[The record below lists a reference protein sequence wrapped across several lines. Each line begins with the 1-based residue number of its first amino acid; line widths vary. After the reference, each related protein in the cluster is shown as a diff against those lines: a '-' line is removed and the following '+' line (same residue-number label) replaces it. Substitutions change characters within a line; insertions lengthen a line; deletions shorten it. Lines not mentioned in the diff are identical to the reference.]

1 MVEEEDKGWRAL
13 LEKQELHQ
21 AADILEKYGIG
32 SATEV
37 SDLEKDDFS
46 ELEARGLK
54 PLQLKKLKRWC
65 EAGRSACATEMLPS
79 SSTFPPPALTS
90 SVALTVSDE
99 ESVTES
105 ESDDSEAQESGEHES
120 DKDCEVIGGKET
132 AIAHWRGGWQHKR

>member
-54 PLQLKKLKRWC
+54 PLQLK
-65 EAGRSACATEMLPS
+65 
-79 SSTFPPPALTS
+79 
-90 SVALTVSDE
+90 TVSDE

-105 ESDDSEAQESGEHES
+105 ESDDSEAQESGEHEPN
-120 DKDCEVIGGKET
+120 KDGEVIGGM
-132 AIAHWRGGWQHKR
+132 

>member
-79 SSTFPPPALTS
+79 SSTVPPAAFTS
-90 SVALTVSDE
+90 SVAWTVSDNE
-99 ESVTES
+99 GGVTLAESR
-105 ESDDSEAQESGEHES
+105 Q
-120 DKDCEVIGGKET
+120 
-132 AIAHWRGGWQHKR
+132 